1 MNEITNARIEF
12 LLEVLYPE
20 IGAKDE
26 TKVSL
31 DLVSHPGLENI
42 IGNFYYFLLKL
53 GVDKELA
60 SSYINLNTELSDDD
74 FDDEEE
80 EYEPEESYLD
90 KKIKIKPD
98 PIKIQIK
105 SDIKN
110 LKKKEDFLSKL
121 NSNEKFLEQV
131 FEIFLSSMLREEII

>member
-20 IGAKDE
+20 IGSKDE

-74 FDDEEE
+74 FDEEE